1 MPNYFQTIV
10 ILFIHAAYTPNT
22 TMLHPFWFLVGVSEA
37 ILNAPGYPRGWISEI
52 HSEPCSTVHSL
63 RVDTSHD
70 YNTWLPFFW
79 VRVSDVILDSP
90 GPPWDRIS
98 KILSEPCS
106 TVHSLSVDTSHDYI
120 PWLLIFGG
128 VFWGTPTTPR
138 SKFKN
143 RIPCVCSYL
152 GLV

>member
-1 MPNYFQTIV
+1 MNWWKTRPERPTGPDRNGLYTYWTPPGIHGVVIPNIMPNYFQTIV
-10 ILFIHAAYTPNT
+10 ILFIPAAYTPNT
-22 TMLHPFWFLVGVSEA
+22 TMLHPFWFFVGVSEA

-90 GPPWDRIS
+90 GPQGVEYL
-98 KILSEPCS
+98 KYFQNLALLS
-106 TVHSLSVDTSHDYI
+106 I
-120 PWLLIFGG
+120 P
-128 VFWGTPTTPR
+128 
-138 SKFKN
+138 
-143 RIPCVCSYL
+143 
-152 GLV
+152 